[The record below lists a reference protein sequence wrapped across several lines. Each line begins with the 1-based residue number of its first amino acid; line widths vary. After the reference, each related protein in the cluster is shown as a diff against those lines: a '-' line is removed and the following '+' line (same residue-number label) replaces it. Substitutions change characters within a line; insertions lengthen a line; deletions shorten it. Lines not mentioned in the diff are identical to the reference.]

1 MESSQKKLLFM
12 AAAGILMLA
21 IELWMFPRM
30 FGLPLLRM
38 SWQYFFY
45 EFVFYGIIAVAA
57 CGARTLMSTI
67 KAALTAFGF
76 RMLLSA
82 VFGVTISTLYSMDF
96 EISLKLA
103 LLSYLPGVLL
113 QIAMTP
119 VICWPMLATFRDSR
133 RRAPLPMRTEREPEI
148 VTPFPRTPFPSTT
161 VRERASAAESFSARP
176 DTPQTEAPIMPMH
189 HRTESK
195 PVHSTGDLNGF
206 ERSVRYIAEHSSVL
220 YAAVVDQEGLL
231 LANFHRA
238 KLDPEAM
245 APLAVM
251 FFEWNKVVLDKG
263 KLGPAEKIDI
273 TLRDKRLILG
283 RVDSWC
289 LMVFSERQPDDLL
302 NIRITQGMDILR
314 KFTAERYTSGQQA
327 QMEKAYV

>member
-12 AAAGILMLA
+12 AVAAILVVAL
-21 IELWMFPRM
+21 ELWMFPKM

-45 EFVFYGIIAVAA
+45 EFVFYGVVAVAA
-57 CGARTLMSTI
+57 FGARTLLSTI

-82 VFGVTISTLYSMDF
+82 VFGVIISSLYSMDF

-103 LLSYLPGVLL
+103 LLSYLPGVGL
-113 QIAMTP
+113 QALMTP
-119 VICWPMLATFRDSR
+119 VVCWPILATFKDSR
-133 RRAPLPMRTEREPEI
+133 RRVPQPMRTEREPEI
-148 VTPFPRTPFPSTT
+148 VSAPRAPFPSTT
-161 VRERASAAESFSARP
+161 IRERAATAETFAPRTDNP
-176 DTPQTEAPIMPMH
+176 KTEAPSMPM
-189 HRTESK
+189 RQRPESR
-195 PVHSTGDLNGF
+195 PVLSTGDQNGF

-220 YAAVVDQEGLL
+220 YAAVVDPEGLL

-238 KLDPEAM
+238 KLEPEDM

-289 LMVFSERQPDDLL
+289 LMVFSERQADDLL

-314 KFTAERYTSGQQA
+314 KFTAERYTSGEQPR
-327 QMEKAYV
+327 MEKSYV